1 MSRSLIS
8 RYALGVILVL
18 TTLGC
23 GPPNRPVQENIK
35 RGWEAIEA
43 QNVNAAIDYFNRAIL
58 LDHRNA
64 EGYLGRAEAYRMGN
78 EPELSAADF
87 ERALLLDPHNQRA
100 HALRG
105 MNAYSRGDYR
115 LALQSFS
122 QAIVDGSNDA
132 NTYYY
137 RGETYRQIG
146 QNDEARDDYAR
157 ALAADPDPRLREQ
170 IEFRLAHDTPVD
182 SD

>member
-1 MSRSLIS
+1 MSRSLTL
-8 RYALGVILVL
+8 RFALGVVLVSIAV
-18 TTLGC
+18 GC
-23 GPPNRPVQENIK
+23 SGPNRPVQENLK

-87 ERALLLDPHNQRA
+87 ERALLLDPHNRRA

-105 MNAYSRGDYR
+105 MNAYSRGDYT

-122 QAIVDGSNDA
+122 QAIVDGSRDA

-137 RGETYRQIG
+137 RGETYRQLG
-146 QNDEARDDYAR
+146 REEEARDDYAR
-157 ALAADPDPRLREQ
+157 ALAAEPDPRLREQ
-170 IEFRLAHDTPVD
+170 IEFRLAHDAPVD